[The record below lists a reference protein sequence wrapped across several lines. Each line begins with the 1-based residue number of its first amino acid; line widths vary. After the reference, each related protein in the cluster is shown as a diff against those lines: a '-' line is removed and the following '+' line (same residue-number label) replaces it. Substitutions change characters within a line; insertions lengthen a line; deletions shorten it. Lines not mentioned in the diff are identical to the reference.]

1 MAKTAQKKAEEK
13 AGPAVAET
21 PAERQARIAELEKQ
35 KDTLQLK
42 FGLAESVVKHAEL
55 AGRAKGAILSVLE
68 LARTL
73 AQAKQFFCDDAGK
86 KSMGNAMAMLAC
98 EENGLK
104 ILRPDK
110 IIRAGALARQQELP
124 WDVAEIERAFS
135 DGVRVLEAPLGEML
149 DSTHED
155 ASRGADRTGILNEF
169 INHSRMI
176 SRLAFI
182 KALCSDE
189 EEAGRITALAKKV
202 TAVIANEGRAKG
214 ELRVAWVA
222 IDDLVKT
229 RPAGEPKGW
238 VGNLRRNL
246 EGIDSC
252 LADSAKRHGE
262 AASQVN
268 GNENESIALQERA
281 EKGKL
286 DYKAPE
292 KLEDAKKDMEGFG
305 AELDAVKGEL
315 NLLYGKEAVRDTIR
329 NYRLFQN
336 PQ

>member
-1 MAKTAQKKAEEK
+1 MAKTAQRKAEEK

-42 FGLAESVVKHAEL
+42 FGLVESVVKQAEL

-110 IIRAGALARQQELP
+110 ITRAGALARQQELP
-124 WDVAEIERAFS
+124 RDNEIERAFS
-135 DGVRVLEAPLGEML
+135 DGVRVLEAPLREML
-149 DSTHED
+149 DSTHAD
-155 ASRGADRTGILNEF
+155 ASRGADRKGILNEF

-176 SRLAFI
+176 SRLALI
-182 KALCSDE
+182 KALCSNE
-189 EEAGRITALAKKV
+189 EEGARVTALAKKV
-202 TAVIANEGRAKG
+202 DAVIANEGRAKG

-246 EGIDSC
+246 EGIDSY
-252 LADSAKRHGE
+252 LADSAKKYEE
-262 AASQVN
+262 AYSQVN
-268 GNENESIALQERA
+268 SNENESIALQERA
-281 EKGKL
+281 GKMKL
-286 DYKAPE
+286 DYKAPD
-292 KLEDAKKDMEGFG
+292 KLEAAKKDMEAFR

-329 NYRLFQN
+329 NYRLFQA
-336 PQ
+336 PP